1 MARASLRSNISAS
14 EARRLAPERLRRG
27 LDTSPGIGMIR
38 LHDKIPV
45 AGAASL

>member
-1 MARASLRSNISAS
+1 MRGS
-14 EARRLAPERLRRG
+14 EWAQLARRLAPERPRRG

-38 LHDKIPV
+38 LHDKIPA